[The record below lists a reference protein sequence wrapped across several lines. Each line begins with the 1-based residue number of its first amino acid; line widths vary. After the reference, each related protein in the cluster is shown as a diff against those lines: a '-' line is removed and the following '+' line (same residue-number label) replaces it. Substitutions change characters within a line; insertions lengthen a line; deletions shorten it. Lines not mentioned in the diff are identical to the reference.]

1 MCLALDGGATRH
13 NDDASGGREKSVDK
27 GSVERQDASAR
38 DAGWLPAASVDAL
51 RKCIARYLEGQRD
64 ATDEIQPL
72 ASSFA
77 QCAREQGQAPERLLI
92 AIRALWGQL
101 GLSQG
106 DRLQVA
112 SLYDQLVRQ
121 AIESY
126 YAH

>member
-1 MCLALDGGATRH
+1 MCLALKSRATRH

-27 GSVERQDASAR
+27 RFVERQDASSR
-38 DAGWLPAASVDAL
+38 DAWLPAASVDAL
-51 RKCIARYLEGQRD
+51 RQCIARYLDGQRN

-77 QCAREQGQAPERLLI
+77 TCAREQGQAPERLLI

-106 DRLQVA
+106 DRLHVE

>member
-1 MCLALDGGATRH
+1 MCLALKSRATRH
-13 NDDASGGREKSVDK
+13 NHDASGGREKSVDK
-27 GSVERQDASAR
+27 RFVERQDASSR
-38 DAGWLPAASVDAL
+38 DAWLPAASVDAL
-51 RKCIARYLEGQRD
+51 RKCIARYLEGQRN

-72 ASSFA
+72 ASAFA

>member
-1 MCLALDGGATRH
+1 VA
-13 NDDASGGREKSVDK
+13 GRSVDK
-27 GSVERQDASAR
+27 RSVERLDPSSR
-38 DAGWLPAASVDAL
+38 DGWLPGASVDAL
-51 RKCIARYLEGQRD
+51 RKCIARYLEGQRN

-77 QCAREQGQAPERLLI
+77 KCAREQGQAPERLLI

-112 SLYDQLVRQ
+112 SLYDQLIRQ